1 MNTSFHRLIIDSA
14 TPYLYVALL
23 EGNRSIQTYYKKGDN
38 NHSEVLMPTVET
50 LFKDSGLSIN
60 DIDEVIVGIGPG
72 SYTGVRIGV
81 VVAKM
86 IAWNQRITIK
96 TVSSLAL
103 MASSESSDGYILAHI
118 DARRKNAFMGLYL
131 KQNGL
136 IEPIGDEV
144 FMSSKAFQEKVPYP
158 FTIVESGEPDPKVLL
173 ASNILTPVE
182 NVHHLA
188 PNYLRKTEAERNLS
202 NS

>member
-1 MNTSFHRLIIDSA
+1 MKQSFHRLIIDSA

-23 EGNRSIQTYYKKGDN
+23 EGNRTIQTYYKKGDN
-38 NHSEVLMPTVET
+38 NHSEILMPTVET
-50 LFKDSGLSIN
+50 LFKNSGLHVN
-60 DIDEVIVGIGPG
+60 DIDEIIIGIGPG

-86 IAWNQRITIK
+86 LGWNQNISVK

-103 MASSESSDGYILAHI
+103 IASSTNAEGYVLSHV

-131 KQNGL
+131 KQNDQ
-136 IEPIGDEV
+136 IEAAGEEV
-144 FMSSKAFQEKVPYP
+144 FMSSKQFQDQLPYEY
-158 FTIVESGEPDPKVLL
+158 TVVESGEPNPSIILQSNVLTEVD
-173 ASNILTPVE
+173 NI
-182 NVHHLA
+182 HHLA
-188 PNYLRKTEAERNLS
+188 PNYLRKTEAERNLD